1 MKEPNKE
8 VSYEEAMEL
17 RKQSVEKMRGELEM
31 LKVEHEYYQL
41 ITEIEMANFNRMQI
55 QIQKAEIMFN
65 TQKQSQLEPQEKEL
79 KSRMEVSRED

>member
-1 MKEPNKE
+1 MKEPKAE

-55 QIQKAEIMFN
+55 QIQKAEMMFN
-65 TQKQSQLEPQEKEL
+65 AQQKSQPQEKEL